1 MLQRSSLETQKLEL
15 LSKLSEVR
23 LRAAERGVLERSPP
37 PDNSITALPVAR
49 PAPPRVWLI
58 ITH

>member
-23 LRAAERGVLERSPP
+23 LRVAERGLLERSPP
-37 PDNSITALPVAR
+37 PDAAAVPLVR
-49 PAPPRVWLI
+49 PAPPRVLQEI
-58 ITH
+58 